1 MVREAERTDPGVA
14 SLAGHADARRLRHP
28 SAAPAARVRFAHPSE
43 RLFAAL
49 LDLHGIR
56 WEYEPV
62 EFTLR
67 WDEQGSPIGGFRP
80 DFWLPDLGC
89 FVELT
94 TADQRL
100 VTRKNAKVRRTRD
113 LYPEVKVVV
122 LYQRDFVEL
131 LTRHG
136 LDASAVGAA

>member
-1 MVREAERTDPGVA
+1 MSEGDRTGETAVPR
-14 SLAGHADARRLRHP
+14 AGCRSGDRGRHP

-62 EFTLR
+62 EFALR
-67 WDEQGSPIGGFRP
+67 WDEEGSPSGGFRP
-80 DFWLPDLGC
+80 DFWLPDVGC

-100 VTRKNAKVRRTRD
+100 VTRKNAKVRRMRD
-113 LYPEVKVVV
+113 LYPEVEVVV
-122 LYQRDFVEL
+122 LYQRDFVDL
-131 LTRHG
+131 LAHHG
-136 LDASAVGAA
+136 LDAAAVGAA